1 MTTVLYQLPLL
12 IIPGSGNQFLLSLSS
27 SEDSMSAPYEA
38 NNAWACGLRPRLYSR
53 NAVALAAIAPCS
65 RDNVTISSSDDS
77 TRPARSLRTRSSS
90 AFSCCSRRFVCGESY
105 FRILYRQMATSVGLE
120 SHQQPA
126 ARRTPTPAVPAST
139 GCSPATCSASAP
151 AAQVSV
157 TQSSIPV
164 RAASPRPKAASP
176 RLTDSSA
183 LNGSGKAMLSKPG
196 SGLLKV

>member
-65 RDNVTISSSDDS
+65 RDNVSISPSDDS

-139 GCSPATCSASAP
+139 GCSPATCSASVP
-151 AAQVSV
+151 AARLLPRRRPSEG
-157 TQSSIPV
+157 P
-164 RAASPRPKAASP
+164 PRPKRSTPPPKASQPPARRMPSAHWP
-176 RLTDSSA
+176 R
-183 LNGSGKAMLSKPG
+183 PR
-196 SGLLKV
+196 

>member
-38 NNAWACGLRPRLYSR
+38 NNAWACGLRPRLHSR
-53 NAVALAAIAPCS
+53 NVVALPAIAPCS
-65 RDNVTISSSDDS
+65 CDNVTIPPSDDS